1 MKRFLL
7 LLLIGCWHMSFL
19 AVFPTLGDSQLGSDS
34 SKHTYISQ
42 VGKVKITFPASFEE
56 KLPPPSSEG
65 AQTTKIS
72 STLGEMNFFLSY
84 TIHDSPIEEHY
95 QMAKLSMD
103 SFSESLKGDLITE
116 GDWKYKKESG
126 RMGEIKIPRS
136 DIRVFYR
143 SLLVGQIQY
152 QLIVTLPATGE
163 EKYVKSF
170 FKSFK
175 LLQGKVGG

>member
-7 LLLIGCWHMSFL
+7 LLFIGCWHMTFL
-19 AVFPTLGDSQLGSDS
+19 AVLPAQGDSRLGSDS
-34 SKHTYISQ
+34 YLAKHTYTSQ
-42 VGKVKITFPASFEE
+42 EGKVKITFPAPFEE
-56 KLPPPSSEG
+56 KLPSSSSG
-65 AQTTKIS
+65 KAHTTKVS

-84 TIHDSPIEEHY
+84 TIHDAPIEAHY
-95 QMAKLSMD
+95 EMAKLSMS
-103 SFSESLKGDLITE
+103 SFSESLKGDLISE
-116 GDWKYKKESG
+116 DDWKYKKESG

-152 QLIVTLPATGE
+152 QLIVTMPATGE
-163 EKYVKSF
+163 EKNVKAF

-175 LLQGKVGG
+175 LL